1 MLAAACYVDCQDHPP
16 IAPTGGAK
24 RIKNQL
30 NSGLQ
35 QTPTPHGTNASSSK
49 AMQTSITTWFKKSAA
64 VKQST
69 AAPAVT
75 VLEPSTTQST
85 TSHNQNGSTTLPP
98 EQIPQPTLTS
108 QPSLSPTTT
117 TKPNIPFSHPG
128 IQLVRNIT
136 LAPCDKSL
144 IPAFQRLNTL
154 LLPIP
159 YPSTFYK
166 EILSDP
172 TASDLTLLALW
183 HDDPSTSTSHTGRV
197 IGAIRC
203 RILPDPSTQATPKD
217 KILYISTLGVL
228 SPYRSYGVATALL
241 NVLIQRGIRQY
252 GVNAV
257 GGHVWEHSQEAR
269 EWYAKRGF
277 RETHLEQGYYRRLT
291 PQGAYVLRREI
302 GPRDLLDCGSGT

>member
-1 MLAAACYVDCQDHPP
+1 
-16 IAPTGGAK
+16 
-24 RIKNQL
+24 
-30 NSGLQ
+30 
-35 QTPTPHGTNASSSK
+35 
-49 AMQTSITTWFKKSAA
+49 MQTSITTWFKKSAA

-69 AAPAVT
+69 ASSAVIDQ
-75 VLEPSTTQST
+75 ESSTTQSNFF
-85 TSHNQNGSTTLPP
+85 HHQNGSTLSPSQPP
-98 EQIPQPTLTS
+98 TPQPTLTS
-108 QPSLSPTTT
+108 QPTPPTTT
-117 TKPNIPFSHPG
+117 TKSTLPFSNQPT
-128 IQLVRNIT
+128 QLVKNIT
-136 LAPCDKSL
+136 LVPCDKSL
-144 IPAFQRLNTL
+144 IPSFQRLNTL

-183 HDDPSTSTSHTGRV
+183 HDDPSAATTTPGRV
-197 IGAIRC
+197 IGGIRC

-228 SPYRSYGVATALL
+228 SPFRSYGVASWLL
-241 NVLIQRGIRQY
+241 NVLIQRGITKY

-257 GGHVWEHSQEAR
+257 GAHVWEHSQEAR

-277 RETHLEQGYYRRLT
+277 RETHLEQHYYRRLT

-302 GPRDLLDCGSGT
+302 GPRDLLDHGMSVRNVDP

>member
-1 MLAAACYVDCQDHPP
+1 
-16 IAPTGGAK
+16 
-24 RIKNQL
+24 
-30 NSGLQ
+30 
-35 QTPTPHGTNASSSK
+35 
-49 AMQTSITTWFKKSAA
+49 MQTSITTWFKKSAA

-69 AAPAVT
+69 AAPV
-75 VLEPSTTQST
+75 VVEPEISATQSNVP
-85 TSHNQNGSTTLPP
+85 HNQNAFTPSLP
-98 EQIPQPTLTS
+98 QQAPQPTLTS
-108 QPSLSPTTT
+108 QPTSLTTT
-117 TKPNIPFSHPG
+117 TKSTLPFSHPG
-128 IQLVRNIT
+128 IQLVKNIT
-136 LAPCDKSL
+136 LVPCDKSL
-144 IPAFQRLNTL
+144 IPSFQRLNTL

-183 HDDPSTSTSHTGRV
+183 HDDPSTSTSTPGRV

-228 SPYRSYGVATALL
+228 SPFRSYGVATALL
-241 NVLIQRGIRQY
+241 HVMIERGISKY

-257 GGHVWEHSQEAR
+257 GGHVWEASQEAR
-269 EWYAKRGF
+269 EWYKKRGF
-277 RETHLEQGYYRRLT
+277 RETHLEQCYYRRLT

-302 GPRDLLDCGSGT
+302 GPRDLLDCGRGGKNGCS